1 MAAESLFLRGVL
13 LEPDE
18 ALRESYVY
26 ALPAVRC
33 LLDKTTLSFHRP
45 VTCFVGENGAG
56 KSTLLEALAACWGL
70 NPEGGSQNFCFSTND
85 THSPLHHCLRAIRG
99 ARPCRDSYFL
109 RAESFYNAA
118 SYIEELD
125 RQPAAAPPVSEAY
138 GGRSLHAQSHG
149 ESFLTLALQRF
160 HGEGLYLLDEPEAAL
175 SPARQ
180 LTLLTA
186 MHTLVEKGSQFVLAT
201 HSPILLAYPEAEI
214 LLFDDAGI
222 RSVDYRQTEHYQ
234 ITRQFLEEPDRV
246 LRMLWEEDASW
257 NES

>member
-1 MAAESLFLRGVL
+1 MAAESLFLRSVRL
-13 LEPDE
+13 KPDE
-18 ALRESYVY
+18 ALRQSYVY
-26 ALPAVRC
+26 NLPAVRF
-33 LLDKTTLSFHRP
+33 LLDETALSFHQP

-56 KSTLLEALAACWGL
+56 KSTLLEALAVCCGL
-70 NPEGGSQNFCFSTND
+70 NPEGGSRNFCFSTND

-99 ARPCRDSYFL
+99 PRPCRDSYFL

-149 ESFLTLALQRF
+149 ESFLTLVLQRF
-160 HGEGLYLLDEPEAAL
+160 RGEGLYLLDEPEAAL

-186 MHTLVEKGSQFVLAT
+186 MHALVEKGSQFVLAT
-201 HSPILLAYPEAEI
+201 HSPILMAYLGAEI
-214 LLFDDAGI
+214 LLFDDTGI
-222 RSVDYRQTEHYQ
+222 RAVDYRQTEHYQ
-234 ITRQFLEEPDRV
+234 ITRRFLEAPDRR
-246 LRMLWEEDASW
+246 LRMLWQEDAPW